1 MLELLRQLNRSEAE
15 HSDDTPDQARELSDL
30 EGTLGAF
37 WAVKSGQVSVRFAL
51 GLLLKNQMVR
61 QNSDS
66 EFSWGKGR
74 AVGSRFLITSEG
86 KRFLIDSLEQSGRVK

>member
-1 MLELLRQLNRSEAE
+1 MLELLRQLNQSEE
-15 HSDDTPDQARELSDL
+15 QHSDNSPDQARELGDL
-30 EGTLGAF
+30 EGNLRAF
-37 WAVKSGQVSVRFAL
+37 WAVRNGQVSVRFAL

-61 QNSDS
+61 QNTDS

-74 AVGSRFLITSEG
+74 AVGSRFTITTEG